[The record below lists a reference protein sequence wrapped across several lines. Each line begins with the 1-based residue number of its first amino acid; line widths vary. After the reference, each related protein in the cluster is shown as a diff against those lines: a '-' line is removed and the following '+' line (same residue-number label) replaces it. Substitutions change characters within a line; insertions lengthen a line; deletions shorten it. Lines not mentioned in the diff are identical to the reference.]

1 MKQALKL
8 LFALPLLLVACN
20 SPIEDPGYTPKVPK
34 LELLSESLMQIDGEA
49 GDYTI
54 LYNLEKGDEAIG
66 GETGITNNTSPIT
79 SQTNASWITI
89 ERERSF
95 YGELAFSVAKNDS
108 GEKRS
113 GKITLSYRIYSVE
126 VTVEQAAAE
135 AQKPED
141 EPTGIKGW
149 AVVGTMTNNWDVDSA
164 IAMEEI
170 DGYYAARGVELN
182 SSDSFKFI
190 LDGSMQD
197 CLCGNGQSA
206 ERDCKYPTQKYGSD
220 LRVKESGRYDLYI
233 NTSLTTYY
241 VMSEGKSPTEAHE
254 IVAPGEDAWY
264 VSGAGE
270 EIRMH
275 NAGVFIVASNI
286 ALDADGFKIRNT
298 LTGSY
303 GATTD
308 AEAEIGDEIEISANA
323 ENNIMVKYDA
333 SKTYDIYIKVDI
345 LKVWVVESRDIP
357 DYVYECTAGE
367 GAWFD
372 GGKNF
377 YIHLT
382 GDGIAV
388 TLDCMLSNSVNDKI
402 IPETTFVV
410 AYGDDCEG
418 INYIIGEGSQV
429 VNMDGKRG
437 VVSGEVTV
445 KHNNGKY
452 DITVDIVNLVQHR
465 VRAHYCGDLVRGA
478 IGYEIELPKN

>member
-1 MKQALKL
+1 MKQFLKL

-20 SPIEDPGYTPKVPK
+20 TPSDDPGYTPKVPK

-54 LYNLEKGDEAIG
+54 LYNLEKGDEAIDS
-66 GETGITNNTSPIT
+66 ETGITDKTSPIT
-79 SQTNASWITI
+79 STTDASWITI
-89 ERERSF
+89 ERDRSF
-95 YGELAFSVAKNDS
+95 YGELAFSVAKNES

-141 EPTGIKGW
+141 GPTDIKGW
-149 AVVGTMTNNWDVDSA
+149 AVVGTMTNNWDVNSA

-170 DGYYAARGVELN
+170 DGYYAARGVEIS

-190 LDGSMQD
+190 LDGSMQNS
-197 CLCGNGQSA
+197 LCGNGQPA
-206 ERDCKYPTQKYGSD
+206 ERDYKYPTQKYGSD

-233 NTSLTTYY
+233 NKALTTYY
-241 VMSEGKSPTEAHE
+241 VMSEGKSPAEAHE
-254 IVAPGEDAWY
+254 VVAPGEDAWY
-264 VSGAGE
+264 VSGVGE

-275 NAGVFIVASNI
+275 NAGVFVVASNV

-303 GATTD
+303 GATAD
-308 AEAEIGDEIEISANA
+308 AEAEIGDEIAISANA
-323 ENNIMVKYDA
+323 ENNIKVKYDA
-333 SKTYDIYIKVDI
+333 SKKYDVYIKVDI
-345 LKVWVVESRDIP
+345 FTVWVVESRQLP
-357 DYVYECTAGE
+357 NYLYECTGGE

-388 TLDCMLSNSVNDKI
+388 TLDCMLSAGVSDGI

-429 VNMDGKRG
+429 VNTDGKRG
-437 VVSGEVTV
+437 VVSGEVTI
-445 KHNNGKY
+445 KHIDGEY
-452 DITVDIVNLVQHR
+452 DITVDVVNLVQHR
-465 VRAHYCGDLVRGA
+465 VRAHYRGGLVKSA
-478 IGYEIELPKN
+478 IGYDIALPNK